1 MIERMTPG
9 KVVHA
14 AAIVLAAVAALG
26 APSVGAQT
34 PARAVVR
41 VTVTD
46 PAGTPLPRAELAIIG
61 LRSTDA
67 VAVAATDS
75 AGRHTFRIALDSA
88 RYRITARKV
97 GFVPTIRLLNAAV
110 GDTTVLELRLAT
122 VTAVQELPKVT
133 TTQTYRLQADPG
145 DREGFERRCADKAV
159 SCVRED
165 YLADRPN
172 GDLTGVLNHTPGIIP
187 TISTPGHPSPP
198 KMLGLFPGKCVPD
211 FYVNGFKWGLRWT
224 DLVSAYPPTEI
235 TGIEVYPAGQ
245 PRPGRFSGEPT
256 CGVVAVWTK

>member
-1 MIERMTPG
+1 MIEHMTLG
-9 KVVHA
+9 KSARHWAIALVA
-14 AAIVLAAVAALG
+14 AAGFARAAHG
-26 APSVGAQT
+26 QT
-34 PARAVVR
+34 PASAVVR

-46 PAGTPLPRAELAIIG
+46 AVGTPLPRAELAIIG

-75 AGRHTFRIALDSA
+75 AGRHTFRLVLDSA

-97 GFVPTIRLLNAAV
+97 GFVPTIRLLSAAA

-122 VTAVQELPKVT
+122 VTAVQELPRVT
-133 TTQTYRLQADPG
+133 TSQTYRLQADPG
-145 DREGFERRCADKAV
+145 DREGFERRCADKSV

-165 YLADRPN
+165 FLATRPN
-172 GDLTGVLNHTPGIIP
+172 DDLTDVLNHTPGIIP
-187 TISTPGHPSPP
+187 TISTPAHPSPP
-198 KMLGLFPGKCVPD
+198 KMSGLFSGKCVPD
-211 FYVNGFKWGLRWT
+211 FYVNGFKWGLSWA
-224 DLVSAYPPTEI
+224 DLVNAYNPAAI

-245 PRPGRFSGEPT
+245 PRPGRFSGVPT